1 MTLVD
6 QNPAKR
12 EAILDPSGAISVYG
26 GYRVPTG
33 RKRYRSKHYA
43 GFGDLD
49 PINTRYMYLTTYRGE
64 QLKNFVQTMDNE
76 ELQYGVTK
84 CDDGK
89 FSITAAYDRTRINI
103 STQNLMKKVLLSRAS
118 DLLQGS
124 VIDAINKIVEI
135 ATSPASEDKDAMKAA
150 TWIVERT
157 MGKTPEIVVHTQD
170 KPFETVL
177 TNISRGK
184 RAESRRMRELP
195 PTGKMRPDGT
205 VDSNEPLDAE
215 IVETANVE

>member
-26 GYRVPTG
+26 GYQVPTG
-33 RKRYRSKHYA
+33 RKRYRHKHYS

-64 QLKNFVQTMDNE
+64 QLKAFVAEMDNE
-76 ELQYGVTK
+76 ELKYGVTR

-89 FSITAAYDRTRINI
+89 FSITAAYDRTKINVT
-103 STQNLMKKVLLSRAS
+103 TQNLMKKTLLARANDVLA
-118 DLLQGS
+118 GS
-124 VIDAINKIVEI
+124 VMDAINSIIEI
-135 ATSPASEDKDAMKAA
+135 ATSPMSEDKDKQKAA
-150 TWIVERT
+150 QWIVERT
-157 MGKTPEIVVHTQD
+157 LGKTPDIVVHTQD

-177 TNISRGK
+177 TNIQRGK
-184 RAESRRMRELP
+184 RADSRRMRELP
-195 PTGKMRPDGT
+195 PSGRMRPDGT
-205 VDSNEPLDAE
+205 VEEPLEAE
-215 IVETANVE
+215 IVETANSE